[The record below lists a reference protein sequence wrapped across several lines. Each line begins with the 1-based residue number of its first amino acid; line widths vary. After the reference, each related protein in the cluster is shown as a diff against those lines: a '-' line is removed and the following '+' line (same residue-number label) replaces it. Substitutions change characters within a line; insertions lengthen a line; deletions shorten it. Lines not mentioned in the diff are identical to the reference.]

1 MKGSVSK
8 MILIKNAKLVD
19 KGNDCVIRDILID
32 KGKILKIGEKLEQK
46 NAEAKIIDAAFNLLI
61 PGGIDVHV
69 HLRQPGFEEKE
80 TIKTGSLA
88 AAKGGYTTIMAMPNV
103 KPFPDNVDTI
113 KDYLRLINSEA
124 IINVVPYVCITKGEK
139 GAEPVD
145 YEAVKNSFNLR
156 YFSDDG
162 VGVQDDSIMQKA
174 FEGIKK
180 IDGII
185 SAHTEDMRYRKPGSC
200 VHDGEFAKKN
210 NLVGIPS
217 ETEYMQIERDL
228 KLAKKT
234 GVKYHICH
242 MSSRRSV
249 ELLREYKKMGA
260 DVSGE
265 VTIHHLLL
273 TEDDIDVNNANY
285 KMNPPLRTK
294 DDREALIEGLL
305 DGTVDFIAND
315 HAPHTEKEKAEGIIN
330 APFGIST
337 IENAVALFYTNFVKT
352 GKISLEDFVKYISS
366 KPADR
371 FGFKNKG
378 CIKEGYDADLVLIR
392 EEDNIIDKNSF
403 ITKGKNTPFDK
414 TKVSILTEWTMSL
427 GEFVYRR
434 DHV

>member
-1 MKGSVSK
+1 
-8 MILIKNAKLVD
+8 MILIKNAKLI
-19 KGNDCVIRDILID
+19 KKKNDCVIRDVLID
-32 KGKILKIGEKLEQK
+32 GTKIVKIGENLAKK
-46 NAEAKIIDAAFNLLI
+46 YPEAKITDAEFNLLI
-61 PGGIDVHV
+61 PGGIDVHT

-80 TIKTGSLA
+80 TVKTGSLA

-103 KPFPDNVDTI
+103 KPFPDNIGTI
-113 KDYLRLINSEA
+113 RDYLSLIKKEA
-124 IINVVPYVCITKGEK
+124 VINVVPYVCITKGEK
-139 GAEPVD
+139 GLETVD
-145 YEAVKNSFNLR
+145 YNAVKSSFNLR

-162 VGVQDDSIMQKA
+162 VGVQNDYLMKKA
-174 FEGIKK
+174 FEEIKK

-185 SAHTEDMRYRKPGSC
+185 SAHTEDMSYRKPKSC

-217 ETEYMQIERDL
+217 ETEYVQIERDL
-228 KLAKKT
+228 KLAKET

-242 MSSRRSV
+242 ISAKESV
-249 ELLREYKKMGA
+249 ELLREYKKLGT

-273 TEDDIDVNNANY
+273 TQDNIDVNNANY
-285 KMNPPLRTK
+285 KMNPPLRSK
-294 DDREALIEGLL
+294 EDREALIEGLL

-315 HAPHTEKEKAEGIIN
+315 HAPHTEEEKAKGIVN

-337 IENAVALFYTNFVKT
+337 IENAIALFYTNFVKT
-352 GKISLEDFVKYISS
+352 GRISLEDFVKYISS
-366 KPADR
+366 KPAYR

-378 CIKEGYDADLVLIR
+378 YIKEGYDADLTLIK

-414 TKVSILTEWTMSL
+414 MRVSIITEWTMYL
-427 GEFVYRR
+427 GKFVYRR
-434 DHV
+434 DYV

>member
-1 MKGSVSK
+1 
-8 MILIKNAKLVD
+8 MILIKNAKLI
-19 KGNDCVIRDILID
+19 KKKNDCVIRDVLID
-32 KGKILKIGEKLEQK
+32 DKKIVKIGENLDQK
-46 NAEAKIIDAAFNLLI
+46 HPEARVTDAEFNLLI

-80 TIKTGSLA
+80 TIRTGSLS

-113 KDYLRLINSEA
+113 RDYLRLIKNEA
-124 IINVVPYVCITKGEK
+124 VINVVPYVCITKGEK
-139 GAEPVD
+139 GTETVD
-145 YEAVKNSFNLR
+145 YNAVKSSFDLR

-162 VGVQDDSIMQKA
+162 VGVQDDHIMQKA
-174 FEGIKK
+174 FEKIKN

-185 SAHTEDMRYRKPGSC
+185 SAHTEDMSYRKPDSC
-200 VHDGEFAKKN
+200 VHDGEFARKN
-210 NLVGIPS
+210 NLVGIPA
-217 ETEYMQIERDL
+217 ETEYVQIERDL

-242 MSSRRSV
+242 MSSGKSV

-273 TEDDIDVNNANY
+273 TENDIDVNNANY

-294 DDREALIEGLL
+294 YDRAALIEGLL
-305 DGTVDFIAND
+305 DGTIDFIAND
-315 HAPHTEKEKAEGIIN
+315 HAPHTEEEKAKGIVG

-352 GKISLEDFVKYISS
+352 GRISLEDFVELISL
-366 KPADR
+366 KPALR

-378 CIKEGYDADLVLIR
+378 CIKEGYDADLVLLK

-403 ITKGKNTPFDK
+403 ITKGKNTPFDG
-414 TKVSILTEWTMSL
+414 TRVPILTEWTMYL

-434 DHV
+434 NYV